1 MVILRKPRIDY
12 SELSF
17 LNLLLFIWQLPQ
29 NLIALL
35 ICAIVYRVPSDW
47 ENKRAKIT
55 VMMVPV
61 KTTFCWSL
69 GQFIFIN
76 PLATRNVIRH
86 ETGHSVQSL
95 YLGPLYLLFVGL
107 PSVILYLTKCFK
119 RRFSG
124 MKEDELTK
132 WYHTKYPENW
142 ADKLGRIDEY
152 DD

>member
-1 MVILRKPRIDY
+1 MAIRWKPNIDY
-12 SELSF
+12 SEITL
-17 LNLLLFIWQLPQ
+17 LNLLLFVWQFPQ

-35 ICAIVYRVPSDW
+35 ICAIVYRVPGDW
-47 ENKRAKIT
+47 ENKRAGVT

-61 KTTFCWSL
+61 KTSFCWSL

-76 PLATRNVIRH
+76 PMSDRNTIRH
-86 ETGHSVQSL
+86 ETGHCIQSIFF
-95 YLGPLYLLFVGL
+95 GPLYLLFVGL
-107 PSVILYLTKCFK
+107 PSVILFAIKKLK

-132 WYHTKYPENW
+132 WYHSKYPESW
-142 ADKLGRIDEY
+142 ADKLGCIDEY